1 MKSRKS
7 ILKRGPVDIGIEH
20 VTLPNGVETDLAVVR
35 HPGAA
40 AIVALDEHRRVAMIH
55 QFRHAVGGTIWEV
68 PAGVKNGSENALEC
82 ARRELIEEAG
92 FAAQRWDSLGHIV
105 TIPSFCDERIDLFL
119 ARDLQ
124 AAQAERD
131 FDEIIRVEMIA
142 LDETLEMIRRGE
154 IVDAKTIAAL
164 YKARDFLSERN

>member
-1 MKSRKS
+1 M
-7 ILKRGPVDIGIEH
+7 EH
-20 VTLPNGVETDLAVVR
+20 VVLPNGVETDLAVIR

-105 TIPSFCDERIDLFL
+105 TIPSFCNERIDLFL
-119 ARDLQ
+119 AQNLQ
-124 AAQAERD
+124 TAHAERD

-142 LDETLEMIRRGE
+142 FDETISMIRCGE

-164 YKARDFLSERN
+164 YKARDFLSEGN